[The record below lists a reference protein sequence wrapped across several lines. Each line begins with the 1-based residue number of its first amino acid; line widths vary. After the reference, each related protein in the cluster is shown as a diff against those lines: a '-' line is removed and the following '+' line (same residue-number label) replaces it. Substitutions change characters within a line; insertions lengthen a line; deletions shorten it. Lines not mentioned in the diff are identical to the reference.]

1 MIKNN
6 WKFNLISLLE
16 KNLFQQFSEKK
27 MRLGDMK
34 SLRMMTIL
42 MILFYIQII
51 KVMFFIKNFLMIRLK
66 KFIKKFSILK
76 NKFLHLYNL

>member
-16 KNLFQQFSEKK
+16 KSLFQQFSEKK

-34 SLRMMTIL
+34 LAGMMTIL

>member
-27 MRLGDMK
+27 MRLGHMK
-34 SLRMMTIL
+34 SAGMMTIL